1 MKIFTWLSYNASWL
15 VELEWIHCKKVATF
29 QRCNIHFYLKDG
41 KCDGNLLDLVQTSLT
56 KNMKRNIYIYNN
68 TCSVAKL
75 WNGSKVFSYWKVNN
89 VWNPNSYKNWA
100 TKMYK
105 RVRHKQ
111 KDVWFN
117 FMFFYQSTVGS
128 THDKRASVSL
138 YECPTHPIAKV
149 TSFFGRKPYRSDL
162 VGSPNILC
170 ICVSEKHD
178 PWCLVE

>member
-1 MKIFTWLSYNASWL
+1 MQWLGRLDNMDKKRCRNERELHHCLHCNALGNCTCFVFSHRISSRLDSCIYTNTEILKFSEMKMFTWLSYNASWL

-105 RVRHKQ
+105 RVRHK
-111 KDVWFN
+111 
-117 FMFFYQSTVGS
+117 
-128 THDKRASVSL
+128 H
-138 YECPTHPIAKV
+138 
-149 TSFFGRKPYRSDL
+149 
-162 VGSPNILC
+162 
-170 ICVSEKHD
+170 
-178 PWCLVE
+178 